1 MRRNGHRHTLA
12 RLGWRKTAGAFAI
25 GLAGVVAVTL
35 VSLAFGSS
43 RDASS
48 GQTFWAVTTDSSLLR
63 FVLGTSS
70 VSVSVTDSCVAGELN
85 SGTASL
91 QDDHFLFKGGPDS
104 SSGRDLDT
112 VRASVMRSSK
122 GAALEILGTLTVNQ
136 HTPEVEGKQ
145 GSADTCKLSDKP
157 FAAMPVQLPPAS
169 VRPLRIL
176 AGNTTHDKAKC
187 TIGNNDGATGTCQ
200 GTPAHE
206 LGFTNPLG
214 LAVSPAGNLYFTDD
228 EDAVDDHD
236 ENTFGDYIQEVTAAG
251 VAHSVPG
258 AGDLFN
264 PTGIVMNSAGDLY
277 VAESGKL
284 SFLNANAVSSSV
296 GGEIVKITPS
306 GHDVVI
312 AGDYVP
318 CGRPPACGDGG
329 PASKAQLTVPGG
341 LAIDRAGDLYV
352 ADSGDSEVREI
363 SPSGIITR
371 VAGDGS
377 RCKDLLHCGDGGPA
391 REAELDLPTGITIN
405 AAGDLFI
412 AESGDLEIQEA
423 TPAGTI
429 IRVAGD
435 DSTCLAYL
443 PVAGNCGDGGAAT
456 SAQFMPEIQD
466 VNGNC
471 VTYPAVGENAAN
483 DYGNIGYVPPIAL
496 ALDRSGNL
504 YIADCDEIRRVSP
517 SGTITRVLGGWPL
530 PCNGES
536 CPGGTDPAA
545 DVVIAGVQGLVV
557 HGSSLVFGVPAVNS
571 DDTYTGY
578 IASLRL

>member
-122 GAALEILGTLTVNQ
+122 GATLEILGTLTVNQ

-329 PASKAQLTVPGG
+329 PASKAQLTVPSG
-341 LAIDRAGDLYV
+341 LAIDRAGDLYL

-363 SPSGIITR
+363 SPSGIITASPVTAPGAKICCTAATADQR
-371 VAGDGS
+371 GRRSSICRRAS
-377 RCKDLLHCGDGGPA
+377 R
-391 REAELDLPTGITIN
+391 
-405 AAGDLFI
+405 
-412 AESGDLEIQEA
+412 S
-423 TPAGTI
+423 TPPE
-429 IRVAGD
+429 
-435 DSTCLAYL
+435 TCSS
-443 PVAGNCGDGGAAT
+443 PRAAT
-456 SAQFMPEIQD
+456 S
-466 VNGNC
+466 
-471 VTYPAVGENAAN
+471 
-483 DYGNIGYVPPIAL
+483 
-496 ALDRSGNL
+496 RSKRSPL
-504 YIADCDEIRRVSP
+504 RARSSVSP
-517 SGTITRVLGGWPL
+517 AMIRPASPTCLSPATAETGGLRPVLSSCRKSRMSTGTVSLIPLSARTPRTTTATSATCRRSRSPSTAPATSTSLTATR
-530 PCNGES
+530 S
-536 CPGGTDPAA
+536 AA
-545 DVVIAGVQGLVV
+545 
-557 HGSSLVFGVPAVNS
+557 
-571 DDTYTGY
+571 
-578 IASLRL
+578 